1 MNEGTDSSRGD
12 MKPAGRVMWEN
23 DKEDI
28 EEKWLALGKEAGGRE
43 NKSCMHQRSKKDQIS
58 LIKE

>member
-1 MNEGTDSSRGD
+1 MNEGTDSSKGD

-28 EEKWLALGKEAGGRE
+28 EEKWLALGKEAGGRV
-43 NKSCMHQRSKKDQIS
+43 NNSCMHQRSKKDQI
-58 LIKE
+58 